1 MFAMGIETR
10 KQLHVISTGKQSVEE
25 LVKISKSIYPYL
37 DMLHLREKQWTGKEM
52 AVAIDRLV
60 AAGVPLTKL
69 CVNDRADIAFM
80 KHVRVVQLG
89 HQSADISLVKSAFPS
104 LQIGASVHSLEE
116 AQQAMD
122 KGADYLLYGNIYAT
136 SSKAGKPGRG
146 VANLEKVV
154 QSVPIPTISI
164 GGITPQRVC
173 EITGTGAKGIAV
185 LSGILLSKD
194 PLDAARSYYKQLHRG

>member
-1 MFAMGIETR
+1 MEIETR

-60 AAGVPLTKL
+60 KAGVPLTKL

-80 KHVRVVQLG
+80 KHVRGVQLG

-104 LQIGASVHSLEE
+104 LKIGASVHSLEE
-116 AQQAMD
+116 AQLAMD
-122 KGADYLLYGNIYAT
+122 KGADYLLYGNVYAT
-136 SSKAGKPGRG
+136 SSKPGKTAVG
-146 VANLEKVV
+146 VASLVNLV
-154 QSVPIPTISI
+154 QSIPVPTIAI
-164 GGITPQRVC
+164 GGITPNRIR
-173 EITGTGAKGIAV
+173 EIMQTGARGVAV
-185 LSGILLSKD
+185 LSGIFLSKD
-194 PLDAARSYYKQLHRG
+194 PIDSARSYYKELHKEVR

>member
-1 MFAMGIETR
+1 MGIETR
-10 KQLHVISTGKQSVEE
+10 KQLHLISSGIQSVEE
-25 LVKISKSIYPYL
+25 LVKISKSVYPYL

-80 KHVRVVQLG
+80 KNVRGVQIG

-104 LQIGASVHSLEE
+104 LQIGASVHSVEE
-116 AQQAMD
+116 AQQAMISR
-122 KGADYLLYGNIYAT
+122 ADYLLYGNIYST
-136 SSKAGKPGRG
+136 SSKRGMPGRG
-146 VANLEKVV
+146 LASLEKVV
-154 QSVPIPTISI
+154 QSVPLPTIAI
-164 GGITPQRVC
+164 GGITPERVC
-173 EITGTGAKGIAV
+173 EVTGTGAKGVAV

-194 PLDAARSYYKQLHRG
+194 PLDAARSYYKQLHRGVR

>member
-1 MFAMGIETR
+1 MGIETR

-37 DMLHLREKQWTGKEM
+37 DMLHLREKQLTGKELAM
-52 AVAIDRLV
+52 AVDRLV
-60 AAGVPLTKL
+60 AAGVPITKL

-80 KHVRVVQLG
+80 KHLRGVQLG

-116 AQQAMD
+116 AQQAMEN
-122 KGADYLLYGNIYAT
+122 GADYLLYGNIYTT
-136 SSKAGKPGRG
+136 SSKPGKPGVG

-154 QSVPIPTISI
+154 RTVPVPTIAI
-164 GGITPQRVC
+164 GGITPGRVC
-173 EITGTGAKGIAV
+173 ELTGTGAKGIAV
-185 LSGILLSKD
+185 LSGIFLSKD
-194 PLDAARSYYKQLHRG
+194 PLDSARSYYKQLHRR